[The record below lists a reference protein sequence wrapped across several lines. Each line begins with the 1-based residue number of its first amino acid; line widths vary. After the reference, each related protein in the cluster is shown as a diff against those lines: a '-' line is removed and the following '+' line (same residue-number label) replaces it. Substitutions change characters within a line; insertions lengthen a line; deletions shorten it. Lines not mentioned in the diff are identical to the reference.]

1 MGGTMSKNTTIK
13 DIGFVSSTVART
25 IWDLKRDCDAIEDRD
40 VAYDLGYI
48 MSACHI
54 LGRKRLSDLV
64 LNRFEHLT
72 F

>member
-1 MGGTMSKNTTIK
+1 MIELNFKPIEQTL
-13 DIGFVSSTVART
+13 ART

-64 LNRFEHLT
+64 LNRFEHLA